1 MTPRTP
7 PGPSL
12 IATRRRALGLSQ
24 RALAAAVGV
33 GLATLKRAEASP
45 PLGRPYPATIARL
58 AAELGLSPEA
68 IEGDRLLRT
77 TTTPKGRKPASKA
90 TK

>member
-24 RALAAAVGV
+24 RALEAAAGV
-33 GLATLKRAEASP
+33 GRATIKRAEAAP
-45 PLGRPYPATIARL
+45 PIGRMYPATIARL
-58 AAELGLSPEA
+58 AHELGLSPEA

-77 TTTPKGRKPASKA
+77 TTTRKAREGSKA
-90 TK
+90 ST